1 MDGVQVQ
8 KFVLVIVDG
17 QAPDVQQVFINA
29 FTNVCYCMGIS
40 IAYCIFSLLLFYL

>member
-8 KFVLVIVDG
+8 EIVLVIVDG

-29 FTNVCYCMGIS
+29 YTNVW
-40 IAYCIFSLLLFYL
+40 FYILH

>member
-8 KFVLVIVDG
+8 EFVLVIMDG

-29 FTNVCYCMGIS
+29 YRVSDQTS
-40 IAYCIFSLLLFYL
+40 DTS